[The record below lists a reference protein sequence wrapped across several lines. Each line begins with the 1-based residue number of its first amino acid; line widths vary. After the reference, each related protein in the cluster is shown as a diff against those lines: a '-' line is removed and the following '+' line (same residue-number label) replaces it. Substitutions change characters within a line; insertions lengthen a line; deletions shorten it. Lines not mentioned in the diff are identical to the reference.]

1 MRSAR
6 QSVAVS
12 SSRVMDQPLCVSA
25 NSVACLAGLGL
36 AVLAACGQP
45 EGVEAQAEHWPAG
58 TILALD
64 GVPIS
69 IEEIDMA
76 LVPVDL
82 VEMSKSDT
90 HKQRLAL
97 TNIVLPRAVARSMAG
112 EQFSRARGAIEELH
126 RQAAAGELP
135 GPPGPHGEY
144 GQFRSGS
151 WREVGL
157 VAWGAALSTTPG
169 EWSLVN
175 EEVGAFLIVRVLH
188 REDGPVP
195 EATKLELDVLSQ
207 PYLPPGVG
215 TRDVEA
221 HMDEVRLTIVDPAWR
236 TIVPEH
242 YQYRMGVHR

>member
-1 MRSAR
+1 
-6 QSVAVS
+6 
-12 SSRVMDQPLCVSA
+12 MDQPPLVSLR
-25 NSVACLAGLGL
+25 SVATVAGL
-36 AVLAACGQP
+36 ALAALVACGDANDV
-45 EGVEAQAEHWPAG
+45 GAESESWPAG

-97 TNIVLPRAVARSMAG
+97 TNIVLPRAVARLMAG
-112 EQFSRARGAIEELH
+112 EQFARARAAIEAVH
-126 RQAAAGELP
+126 RQAVAGELP

-144 GQFRSGS
+144 GQYRSGN
-151 WREVGL
+151 WRELGL
-157 VAWGAALSTTPG
+157 VAWGAALDAAPG
-169 EWSLVN
+169 EWSVVN

-221 HMDEVRLTIVDPAWR
+221 KMGELRLTIVDPAWR